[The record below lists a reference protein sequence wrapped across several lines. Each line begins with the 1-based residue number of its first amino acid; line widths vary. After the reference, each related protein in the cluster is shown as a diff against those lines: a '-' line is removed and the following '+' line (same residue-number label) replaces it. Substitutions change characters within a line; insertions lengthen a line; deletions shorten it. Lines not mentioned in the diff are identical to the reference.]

1 MYQHLQRVAVVAA
14 MSGVALLIASSAF
27 GAGVPVQPGNAD
39 ATSFSPSSGC
49 GCHASRVD
57 EWSKSMHA
65 KALVDTVFLT
75 KVAEA
80 RTEAGDTVAD
90 FCQRCHSPIGNMI
103 GDPGGVSS
111 PAAKEGVTCMFCH
124 QVTGLAGAPGNTNQL
139 IEANQTRRAQI
150 KDPAAPH
157 PAVYSA
163 LHTKAEFCGGCHN
176 VNHPSNGT
184 HLEATYAEWVAGP
197 YAKEGTV
204 CQDCHMSSSAGVVGP
219 ASGTACAGGPQRD
232 NIFTMTFVGA
242 NVAQGPAFES
252 RALLKS
258 AATLK
263 LDVAEIVPEG
273 ATASMTVTITNTGA
287 GHYLPTGLTEV
298 REMWLTVY
306 AEDGN
311 GKKTE
316 IGERRFGTVMK
327 DAQGKH
333 PVEMWNA
340 VGIQSDDR
348 IPPRES
354 VAESYAFK
362 MPAGAGKSTVVAALN
377 YRSVPDELAAKA
389 KVDNPT
395 TVMASGTKVVYSSQ
409 EAKDAASKPSEPV
422 DGGGGTGW
430 LLIAGAVI
438 LALVALGA
446 VVLTRRRRVS

>member
-1 MYQHLQRVAVVAA
+1 MYRNWQRAVVVAA
-14 MSGVALLIASSAF
+14 MSGIALLIASSSFA
-27 GAGVPVQPGNAD
+27 AGVPVQPGNAK
-39 ATSFSPSSGC
+39 ATSFLPSSSC

-75 KVAEA
+75 KVGEA
-80 RTEAGDTVAD
+80 RTEAGDKVAD
-90 FCQRCHSPIGNMI
+90 FCQRCHSPIGNMT
-103 GDPGGVSS
+103 GDPGGVRS
-111 PAAKEGVTCMFCH
+111 PVAKEGVTCMFCH
-124 QVTGLAGAPGNTNQL
+124 QVTGLDGAPGNTNQL
-139 IEANQTRRAQI
+139 VEANLTRRAQI
-150 KDPAAPH
+150 KNPAAPH
-157 PAVYSA
+157 PAAYSA

-184 HLEATYAEWVAGP
+184 HLEATYAEWAAGP

-232 NIFTMTFVGA
+232 NIFAMTFVGA

-258 AATLK
+258 AATVK
-263 LDVAEIVPEG
+263 LDVSEIVPEG
-273 ATASMTVTITNTGA
+273 STASMTVTVTNTGA
-287 GHYLPTGLTEV
+287 GHFLPTGLTEV

-306 AEDGN
+306 AEDGD
-311 GKKTE
+311 GDKTE

-327 DAQGKH
+327 DAQGKY

-354 VAESYAFK
+354 VAESYVFK
-362 MPAGAGKSTVVAALN
+362 MPAGAVRSTVVAALN
-377 YRSVPDELAAKA
+377 YKSVPDELAAKA
-389 KVDNPT
+389 KVDNPL
-395 TVMASGTKVVYSSQ
+395 TVMARGAKVVYSSQ
-409 EAKDAASKPSEPV
+409 EAKDADSKPREPI
-422 DGGGGTGW
+422 DGGGGISW
-430 LLIAGAVI
+430 PLIAGAVV

-446 VVLTRRRRVS
+446 VVLMRRRRAS